1 MLKEIKKVEVNVMD
15 SSEGR
20 TYNLTQINIT
30 GYDSSY
36 SQVLF
41 KTFK

>member
-1 MLKEIKKVEVNVMD
+1 MD

-20 TYNLTQINIT
+20 TYKLTQINIT
-30 GYDSSY
+30 GYDYSY

-41 KTFK
+41 RVFK